1 MLQSTTKSKI
11 KMIKTLKHNP
21 MTISKMYMRDI
32 CKINLLE
39 KEEEIYLAE
48 QIQNNTEGPDRDQ
61 AIHMLIEANLRLVV
75 KIANE
80 FRGRGLPVH
89 DLISEG
95 NIGLMTAAEKFDPT
109 KGVRFCSYATWW
121 IKQAIRKALADKSRT
136 IRIPV
141 QSAEKISKIKHER
154 MKMAQELGRE
164 PTDHEI
170 AERMELNKRTVTM
183 LRQAGMRTFSLQ
195 DLIRDG
201 EDGEFQDIIP
211 AQDAN
216 PSQILSKSELNA
228 LLRDLVDHLDNER
241 EREVIKMRFG
251 LRGDNPLTLEEV
263 GLRIGLTRE
272 RVRQIQN
279 RAFVKIKKILSKEL
293 GVD

>member
-1 MLQSTTKSKI
+1 MVQSTTKTKI

-32 CKINLLE
+32 CKINLLD
-39 KEEEIYLAE
+39 KDEELFLAE
-48 QIQNNTEGPDRDQ
+48 QIQGEEGDDREHAKD
-61 AIHMLIEANLRLVV
+61 MLVEANLRLVV

-154 MKMAQELGRE
+154 MRMAQELGRE
-164 PTDHEI
+164 PTDLEV

-216 PSQILSKSELNA
+216 PSQILSKSELNK

-241 EREVIKMRFG
+241 ERDVIKMRFG
-251 LRGDNPLTLEEV
+251 LHGESPLTLEEV
-263 GLRIGLTRE
+263 GVHIGLTRE